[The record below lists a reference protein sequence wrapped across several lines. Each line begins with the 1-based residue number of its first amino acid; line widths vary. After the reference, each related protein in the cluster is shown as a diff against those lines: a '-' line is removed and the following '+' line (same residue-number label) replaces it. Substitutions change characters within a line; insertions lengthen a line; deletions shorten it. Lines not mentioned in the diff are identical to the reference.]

1 MLVFPSIW
9 NNSCGDLL
17 TFSWKERV
25 MLEDED
31 QVLEELGITRDHVEV
46 DNDFNVGQSVD
57 GDDENSYSTLL
68 GMSRE
73 D

>member
-1 MLVFPSIW
+1 
-9 NNSCGDLL
+9 
-17 TFSWKERV
+17 

-31 QVLEELGITRDHVEV
+31 QVLEELGISRDGVEV
-46 DNDFNVGQSVD
+46 DGDFNVGPSVD
-57 GDDENSYSTLL
+57 GDDEGSYSTLL

>member
-1 MLVFPSIW
+1 
-9 NNSCGDLL
+9 
-17 TFSWKERV
+17 